1 MSGWGV
7 IAAGLAGGAGAVEQ
21 TSRGMID
28 QERRLQ
34 SAQVLSDIDEQK
46 QLRIQEHLNQMGRA
60 NALDDATGI
69 VGKAR
74 LEAAGNAARQ
84 GQKIALEGDRAKA
97 GDQALNEALRAKARG
112 DAEAAHETANEM
124 LLADASNPA
133 LRKAQWDAAMNDPR
147 TKAAYNASMAS
158 AGASAASAR
167 FDALRYA
174 QLKEVGGVASKVRLL
189 QDKLS
194 KTQDPTERD
203 SIQQQISDL
212 GFAGKDPGKFLSV
225 AERAQDNVAAALRAM
240 NDPAATDESRAAAK
254 KTMERAVELS
264 TKAAAM
270 AGIKMTSDVDASVSG
285 APPVGAVVGGFTF
298 KGGNPNDKAN
308 WEQVGSNPSLPTRKD
323 PITGE
328 ELTQGAWDRKY
339 GKGDFKR
346 LYKRGEDALTGF

>member
-1 MSGWGV
+1 MSGWG
-7 IAAGLAGGAGAVEQ
+7 ILAAGLAGGARAVGGIAE
-21 TSRGMID
+21 GKID
-28 QERRLQ
+28 QERRLE
-34 SAQVLSDIDEQK
+34 SAQAIADIEEQK
-46 QLRIQEHLNQMGRA
+46 QKRIAEYQQQMRRA
-60 NALDDATGI
+60 DQTYNTTGQ
-69 VGKAR
+69 GFDELSAAKA
-74 LEAAGNAARQ
+74 ADARQ
-84 GQKIALEGDRAKA
+84 SAALALEGKR
-97 GDQALNEALRAKARG
+97 NEATDQRLIDAQRSKARG
-112 DAEAAHETANEM
+112 DAEAAHETANAM

-174 QLKEVGGVASKVRLL
+174 QLKEVGGVASNVRLL

-254 KTMERAVELS
+254 KAMERAVELS

-270 AGIKMTSDVDASVSG
+270 AGIKMTSDPAQSG

-328 ELTQGAWDRKY
+328 ELTQGTWDRKY
-339 GKGDFKR
+339 GKGDFNR